1 MLRVL
6 RFVVRTMVKFDRF
19 VVKRYLNIETPLYKL
34 WWSNHV
40 TLVQKKLENERD
52 DYKSFTL

>member
-6 RFVVRTMVKFDRF
+6 RFVVRAIVKFDRF

-40 TLVQKKLENERD
+40 VLIQKKLEDERD

>member
-1 MLRVL
+1 MVKFL
-6 RFVVRTMVKFDRF
+6 RFLVRMTLKFDRF

-40 TLVQKKLENERD
+40 ALVQKRLENERD

>member
-19 VVKRYLNIETPLYKL
+19 VVKRYLNIETPLYKF
-34 WWSNHV
+34 WWSNHAAF
-40 TLVQKKLENERD
+40 VQKKLEGERED
-52 DYKSFTL
+52 RKSFTL

>member
-6 RFVVRTMVKFDRF
+6 RFVVRAMVKFDRF
-19 VVKRYLNIETPLYKL
+19 VVKRYFNIETPLYKL

-40 TLVQKKLENERD
+40 VLIQKKLEDERD

>member
-1 MLRVL
+1 MNVL
-6 RFVVRTMVKFDRF
+6 KHIVRLTLKFDRY

-40 TLVQKKLENERD
+40 ALVQKKLENERD
-52 DYKSFTL
+52 EYRSFTL